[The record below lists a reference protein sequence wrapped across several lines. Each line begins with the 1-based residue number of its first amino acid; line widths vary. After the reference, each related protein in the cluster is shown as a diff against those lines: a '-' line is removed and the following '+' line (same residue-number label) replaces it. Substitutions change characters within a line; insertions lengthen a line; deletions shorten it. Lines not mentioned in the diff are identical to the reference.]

1 MIVDGT
7 MTFHALSRCEI
18 TNIMSDNATS
28 ASANRPPDQRPDAW
42 SATAADYHAFSAH
55 VTLPFAEDAAR
66 LVSLGPNS
74 RVIDVAAGTGNFTFA
89 AARRGASVLAT
100 DFAPAMLDLLRVEAT
115 RNGLHDRVRT
125 AVMDGQQLDVPDGS
139 FDVAASI
146 FGVLFFPDQ
155 DRGLREL
162 QRVLVPGGRAV
173 VSTWA
178 APPRGEMSSILSNAV
193 SKALP
198 NAPAPSGPPPWA
210 ALGEASAFRKRMLD
224 CGFSRAH
231 IVELRHVWVFDQL
244 ETFTGMISRCAPPA
258 VALFASMNEEQRS
271 TFLSAVRDDFRARQ
285 GDGPYAVTHEAL
297 IAVATK

>member
-1 MIVDGT
+1 MP
-7 MTFHALSRCEI
+7 
-18 TNIMSDNATS
+18 DNATAPS
-28 ASANRPPDQRPDAW
+28 NTRPPDQRPEAW
-42 SATAADYHAFSAH
+42 SATAEDYHAFSAN

-66 LVSLGPNS
+66 LVPIGADT
-74 RVIDVAAGTGNFTFA
+74 RVIDVAAGSGNFSFA
-89 AARRGASVLAT
+89 AARRGATVLAT
-100 DFAPAMLDLLRVEAT
+100 DFAPGMIELLDVEAE
-115 RNGLHDRVRT
+115 RRGFQNRVQT
-125 AVMDGQQLDVPDGS
+125 AVMDGQNLDVPDAS

-178 APPRGEMSSILSNAV
+178 APPRGEMSAILGNAM

-198 NAPAPSGPPPWA
+198 NAPAPTGPPPWA
-210 ALGEASAFRKRMLD
+210 ALGEATAFRRRMLD
-224 CGFSRAH
+224 AGFSHAH
-231 IVELRHVWVFDQL
+231 IVELRHVWVFDAL
-244 ETFTGMISRCAPPA
+244 DTFTGMITRCAPPA
-258 VALFASMNEEQRS
+258 VAMFATMTPDQRAA
-271 TFLSAVRDDFRARQ
+271 FVEAVREDFRVRQ